1 MLLSLCDVIISL
13 LTSLSVL
20 LPFLPVH
27 VVLEGIVAAQRYQR
41 PQAQSVGEE
50 DLRPGIDPHLKG
62 SMRGDAASKR
72 NKRLMFTQ
80 HSRVFWRLIWAL
92 ERH

>member
-50 DLRPGIDPHLKG
+50 DLRGSVQPYLSTDTVVGPPAKG
-62 SMRGDAASKR
+62 
-72 NKRLMFTQ
+72 T
-80 HSRVFWRLIWAL
+80 SRPT
-92 ERH
+92 